1 MGDLA
6 GRGLDN
12 CHSLVFDDGFCDAT
26 PPKLAIDAA
35 ASRLRAGEQT
45 RSVTALAL
53 GPETRLKSLRPARR
67 PRGDSYARR
76 CDYGRPTSWPVGLL
90 GQDGLSMSSPLP
102 RSEGRAARLN
112 LKTLLSPR

>member
-1 MGDLA
+1 MGDMA

-45 RSVTALAL
+45 RS
-53 GPETRLKSLRPARR
+53 SLLSLSVLRRARR
-67 PRGDSYARR
+67 ADDMLDVLVGT
-76 CDYGRPTSWPVGLL
+76 PTQHAATMADQHFGPPASW
-90 GQDGLSMSSPLP
+90 D
-102 RSEGRAARLN
+102 
-112 LKTLLSPR
+112 KTD